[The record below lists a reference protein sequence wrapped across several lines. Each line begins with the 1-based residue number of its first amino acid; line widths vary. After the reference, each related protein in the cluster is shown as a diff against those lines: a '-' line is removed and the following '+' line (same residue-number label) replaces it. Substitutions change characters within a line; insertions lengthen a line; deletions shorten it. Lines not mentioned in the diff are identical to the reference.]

1 VRRSRPRAPVI
12 RDGERRYEAAG
23 TGALHRRPVARL
35 HGTHILAWIHPRDRT
50 KAVNKT
56 SPRVEEVSLNLQS
69 HPSNESQRAFAR
81 VEREGTA
88 MLQASLR
95 KHRDGQSGFTLVE
108 LLVVIVILGVL
119 AGIVVFAV
127 GGITNNS
134 TKSACK
140 SDVATAQTAEDAYYA
155 QNNAYVTIPALVTA
169 KLLRAG
175 PTLTGYTFAAD
186 TTTGT
191 VTATPAC

>member
-1 VRRSRPRAPVI
+1 MLH
-12 RDGERRYEAAG
+12 AAMRNHSDEH
-23 TGALHRRPVARL
+23 A
-35 HGTHILAWIHPRDRT
+35 
-50 KAVNKT
+50 
-56 SPRVEEVSLNLQS
+56 
-69 HPSNESQRAFAR
+69 
-81 VEREGTA
+81 
-88 MLQASLR
+88 
-95 KHRDGQSGFTLVE
+95 GFTLVE

-119 AGIVVFAV
+119 AGVVVFAV

-155 QNNAYVTIPALVTA
+155 QNNAYVSIPALVTA
-169 KLLRAG
+169 NLLRSA
-175 PTLTGYTFAAD
+175 PTLTGHTFAAN